1 MSAIVT
7 FDELKAATGC
17 KRLSDLEKC
26 LRQNGVRFLYG
37 RNCIYT
43 TTDALNAAMGLEL
56 GKFTE
61 TKAEPI
67 EFEFL

>member
-7 FDELKAATGC
+7 LDELKAATGC
-17 KRLSDLEKC
+17 KRLGDLEKC

-43 TTDALNAAMGLEL
+43 TTDALNAAMGLHPDKPTKEDDYKIEL
-56 GKFTE
+56 
-61 TKAEPI
+61 
-67 EFEFL
+67 L

>member
-7 FDELKAATGC
+7 LDELKAATGC

-37 RNCIYT
+37 RNCIFT
-43 TTDALNAAMGLEL
+43 TTDALNAAMGLQP
-56 GKFTE
+56 GKPLE
-61 TKAEPI
+61 KDDEI
-67 EFEFL
+67 EFL

>member
-7 FDELKAATGC
+7 LDELKAATGC
-17 KRLSDLEKC
+17 KRLNDLENC

-43 TTDALNAAMGLEL
+43 TTDALNAAMDLES
-56 GKFTE
+56 GQFTE
-61 TKAEPI
+61 PKREIT
-67 EFEFL
+67 F